1 MGFAGTASGGDWR
14 PPMNSD
20 QREEVRKYLIEIVKT
35 AKDRYK
41 EGSATPDEVRAAVE
55 AAKLLI

>member
-1 MGFAGTASGGDWR
+1 
-14 PPMNSD
+14 MNSD

-41 EGSATPDEVRAAVE
+41 DGFATPDEVRAAVE